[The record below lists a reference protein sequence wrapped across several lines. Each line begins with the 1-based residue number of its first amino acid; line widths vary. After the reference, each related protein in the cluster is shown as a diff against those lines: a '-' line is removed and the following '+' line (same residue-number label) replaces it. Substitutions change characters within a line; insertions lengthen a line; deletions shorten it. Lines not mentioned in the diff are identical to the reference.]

1 MLKQIRDWTRHHPVI
16 DLVVTIAMAI
26 VIAYCVQA
34 WIVKPYRIPSES
46 MTDTLLVSDR
56 IIAARF
62 LYHLK
67 DPSRG
72 DIIVFQPNGR
82 GGDAFRTDE
91 VADTVFVKRLI
102 GMPGEIIGAQRRQG
116 LRLRR
121 RGGAGRHAADRADA
135 GLPLPRRGATCS
147 STQDDFG
154 PETIPDDRY
163 FMMGDNRADSDDS
176 RNWGPIKRDQI
187 IGRAFMTYWPL
198 NRIGFY

>member
-1 MLKQIRDWTRHHPVI
+1 VLQTLRDWRKHPVI
-16 DLVVTIAMAI
+16 DLVVTLLMA
-26 VIAYCVQA
+26 VAIAYCVQA
-34 WIVKPYRIPSES
+34 WIVKPYRIPSRS

-56 IIAARF
+56 ILAARF

-72 DIIVFQPNGR
+72 DIIVFQPNGK
-82 GGDAFRTDE
+82 GGQAFLSDT

-102 GMPGEIIGAQRRQG
+102 GLPGEIVGAQ
-116 LRLRR
+116 
-121 RGGAGRHAADRADA
+121 GGNVYVCIKGSTPDVTRPISQTPGCHFLDE
-135 GLPLPRRGATCS
+135 PYKS
-147 STQDDFG
+147 SQQDDFG
-154 PETIPDDRY
+154 PQQIPDDRY

-176 RNWGPIKRDQI
+176 RNWGPITRDQI